1 MNKEDLDKLSDGEL
15 SQLITNLN
23 DYGAFYHFDINNW
36 ADMGP
41 LIYESLIET
50 APLANSDKWKATGVT
65 FSKRGER
72 ATFTVHH
79 ENPLR
84 AAAIVYLLMQNDSH
98 ER

>member
-41 LIYESLIET
+41 LIDDLWRELMSCEGSSYITMWECFIRDCSCG
-50 APLANSDKWKATGVT
+50 K
-65 FSKRGER
+65 
-72 ATFTVHH
+72 
-79 ENPLR
+79 LR
-84 AAAIVYLLMQNDSH
+84 AAAIVYLLIH
-98 ER
+98 GGE